1 MFSVLDSTLL
11 PEIFLVREL
20 DFCEEVSDLLIALRV
35 CLVTGGACALDLVLL
50 TTGSGPLACCTGFG
64 GSFTMLIL
72 PG

>member
-1 MFSVLDSTLL
+1 
-11 PEIFLVREL
+11 
-20 DFCEEVSDLLIALRV
+20 LLIALRV

-50 TTGSGPLACCTGFG
+50 TTGSGPLAGCTGFG